1 VDKPTYGVFGEAGP
15 EVIIPKKKLDS
26 YLNNMNGSGNGGGS
40 LSARISG
47 NDLLILLDK
56 AKVRNGRV

>member
-1 VDKPTYGVFGEAGP
+1 
-15 EVIIPKKKLDS
+15 LDS
-26 YLNNMNGSGNGGGS
+26 YLSNMNGSGSGSGS

-56 AKVRNGRV
+56 AKVRNSRV